1 MFSICYVFVHGAC
14 IVAEKQFRGRARY
27 AYSRQRG
34 ERGEGERER
43 GGGDARDGNA
53 IFVASLVR
61 YDVHVEI
68 PRPLLFPFPSL
79 DNNRDSETM
88 TRSA

>member
-1 MFSICYVFVHGAC
+1 MFSRYEYSFTQRVSLRRNNFVDEHDMH
-14 IVAEKQFRGRARY
+14 IRDNE
-27 AYSRQRG
+27 
-34 ERGEGERER
+34 
-43 GGGDARDGNA
+43 GGDSRDGNA

-61 YDVHVEI
+61 YGVHVEI

-79 DNNRDSETM
+79 DNNRDPETM

>member
-1 MFSICYVFVHGAC
+1 MFSIYVYSFAQRAC
-14 IVAEKQFRGRARY
+14 VVAEKQFRGRARY
-27 AYSRQRG
+27 AYS
-34 ERGEGERER
+34 
-43 GGGDARDGNA
+43 GGDSRDGNA

-79 DNNRDSETM
+79 DNNRDPETM
-88 TRSA
+88 TRPA

>member
-1 MFSICYVFVHGAC
+1 MDERDMHTRDNGV
-14 IVAEKQFRGRARY
+14 RGGR
-27 AYSRQRG
+27 
-34 ERGEGERER
+34 EREGGR
-43 GGGDARDGNA
+43 GGDARDGNA

>member
-1 MFSICYVFVHGAC
+1 MDERDMHIRDNGV
-14 IVAEKQFRGRARY
+14 RGGR
-27 AYSRQRG
+27 
-34 ERGEGERER
+34 ERER
-43 GGGDARDGNA
+43 GGGGDARDGNA